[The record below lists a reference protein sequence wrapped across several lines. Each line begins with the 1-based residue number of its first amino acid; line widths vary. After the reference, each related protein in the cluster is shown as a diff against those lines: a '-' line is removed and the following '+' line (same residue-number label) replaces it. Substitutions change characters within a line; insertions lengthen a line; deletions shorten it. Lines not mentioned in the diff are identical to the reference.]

1 MKLETQGRIGRA
13 LVAFSLLGSVA
24 TATLAADEDWRLRVG
39 PGRIAFHEQIT
50 LSISGA
56 PVPGA
61 GAKLSDDTTL
71 LAEIGYRFT
80 PEWSAGLTVGIPPTT
95 DIDGTGSAAAFG
107 RLGEMKYGPLALTGQ
122 YQFNAGGRLQPYLG
136 AGAVYYL
143 VMDEKDGAVAGL
155 TVDNA
160 WGSVLQ
166 AGVDYKLSPTLGLFV
181 DVKKLFL
188 KTTASGSLPALGGA
202 PVKADAKLDPLVIQ
216 AGLLLQF

>member
-13 LVAFSLLGSVA
+13 LVVAGLLGSMA
-24 TATLAADEDWRLRVG
+24 TTTLAADEDWRLRIG
-39 PGRIAFHEQIT
+39 PGRIAFDERIT
-50 LSISGA
+50 LSIGGA

-107 RLGEMKYGPLALTGQ
+107 RLGEMKYGPLALTAQ
-122 YQFNAGGRLQPYLG
+122 YQFNAGGTLQPYVG

-143 VMDEKDGAVAGL
+143 VMDEKDGSVARL
-155 TVDNA
+155 SVDNA

-166 AGVDYKLSPTLGLFV
+166 AGVDYKLSPTLGVFI

-188 KTTASGSLPALGGA
+188 KTTASGTLPALGGA
-202 PVKADAKLDPLVIQ
+202 PVTADAKLDPLVIQ

>member
-24 TATLAADEDWRLRVG
+24 TATFAADEDWRLRVG

-50 LSISGA
+50 LSIGGA

-80 PEWSAGLTVGIPPTT
+80 PEWSAGLTVDIPPTT

-188 KTTASGSLPALGGA
+188 KTTASGNLPALGGA

>member
-1 MKLETQGRIGRA
+1 MPLSRSA
-13 LVAFSLLGSVA
+13 CS
-24 TATLAADEDWRLRVG
+24 AASRRPPSRPTKTGDCASAPAASPSTSRS
-39 PGRIAFHEQIT
+39 PSA
-50 LSISGA
+50 SAA

-188 KTTASGSLPALGGA
+188 KTTASGNLPALGGA

>member
-1 MKLETQGRIGRA
+1 MKLETQGRIGRV
-13 LVAFSLLGSVA
+13 LVVAGLLGSMA
-24 TATLAADEDWRLRVG
+24 TTTLAADEDWRLRIG
-39 PGRIAFHEQIT
+39 PGRIAFDERIT
-50 LSISGA
+50 LSIGGA